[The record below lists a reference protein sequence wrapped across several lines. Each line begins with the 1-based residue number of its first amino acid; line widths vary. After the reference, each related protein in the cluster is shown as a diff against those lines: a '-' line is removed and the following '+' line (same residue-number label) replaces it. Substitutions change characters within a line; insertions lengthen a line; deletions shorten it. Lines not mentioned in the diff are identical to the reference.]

1 MIINFGNK
9 YYLNC
14 TIENGTPSIKL
25 EGEFYTIN
33 YSSSNNEEFTYLNN
47 GFLAFKLLDFT
58 SNIVLK
64 NYTNFIAEND
74 YEILISF
81 LDSNYKLISV
91 YFNLKSGE
99 IDYLVE

>member
-1 MIINFGNK
+1 MIINFCDK

-33 YSSSNNEEFTYLNN
+33 CSSSNNEEFTYLNT
-47 GFLAFKLLDFT
+47 GFLAFKLLDLS

-64 NYTNFIAEND
+64 NYKEFAEDNG

-81 LDSNYKLISV
+81 LGSSDRLISV

-99 IDYLVE
+99 IGYEVE